1 MSTAGAEPSPGVSWL
16 AGEEHGAAMEL
27 DPDEMRKV
35 INRLRRA
42 QGQLA
47 GVLRMLE
54 AGRDCED
61 IVTQLSAVSR
71 ALDRAGFA
79 IIATGMRQC
88 VIESDGNETLH
99 VQKLEKLFLSLA

>member
-1 MSTAGAEPSPGVSWL
+1 
-16 AGEEHGAAMEL
+16 MEL
-27 DPDEMRKV
+27 DPNEMGKV
-35 INRLRRA
+35 INRLKRA

-54 AGRDCED
+54 EGRDCED
-61 IVTQLSAVSR
+61 IVVQLSAVSK

-88 VIESDGNETLH
+88 LVQTDGQDTLD

>member
-1 MSTAGAEPSPGVSWL
+1 MQ
-16 AGEEHGAAMEL
+16 L
-27 DPDEMRKV
+27 DRDEMGKV
-35 INRLRRA
+35 VNRLKRA

-54 AGRDCED
+54 EERDCED
-61 IVTQLSAVSR
+61 VVTQLSAVSR

-88 VIESDGNETLH
+88 LADPENEQTLD